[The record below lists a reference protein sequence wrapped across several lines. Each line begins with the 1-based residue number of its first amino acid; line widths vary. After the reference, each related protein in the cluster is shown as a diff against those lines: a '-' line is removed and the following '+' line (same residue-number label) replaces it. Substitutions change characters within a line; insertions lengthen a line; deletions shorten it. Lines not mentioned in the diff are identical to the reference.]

1 MLVLKESY
9 FDDFKC
15 SADKCIDTC
24 CKGWKITIDKGT
36 YKKYKNISGKFGI
49 KLKNNIEIN
58 NKDSFGGY
66 GKIKLNDKGECPFLN
81 NNNLCEVYEELS
93 PDDMCITCKIYPRRM
108 NYTNDIMEKSLVLSC
123 PEVAKIFVNQ
133 KAQMDFVIEEQD
145 ELIDYEQNITH
156 KEMPKEEYKF
166 LFEIRSF
173 AIEIMQYSI
182 ISIWKRFYFLLRFL
196 EMAQEKLNQ
205 NKYNEFDE
213 IINQIRLEIT
223 DEEII
228 NTIDKIDKN
237 VKIKLSYIG
246 EYTEVK
252 FSNDLFKN
260 FRKSYE
266 ELKKEN
272 NDIEKQWICKEEKF
286 EKYFSNNEIILE
298 NYLVHQIYVSFMV
311 EDIDYNEV
319 ITKIIA
325 NYTIFKAI
333 LTLEYDKAE
342 LTDYKLIEII
352 YKYCRKTG
360 ENNPQLDKIIYEQF
374 SKCNYNDKVYLIS
387 FIR

>member
-24 CKGWKITIDKGT
+24 CKGWKITIDKDT

-66 GKIKLNDKGECPFLN
+66 GNIKLDDKGECPFLN

-133 KAQMDFVIEEQD
+133 KDKMDFVIEEQD
-145 ELIDYEQNITH
+145 ELIDYEQNIRH

-182 ISIWKRFYFLLRFL
+182 ISIWKRFYFLIRFL

-228 NTIDKIDKN
+228 NKLGEIDKS
-237 VKIKLSYIG
+237 VKVKLSYIN
-246 EYTEVK
+246 EYIKIK
-252 FSNDLFKN
+252 FPNDLFVN
-260 FRKSYE
+260 FKKSYE

-352 YKYCRKTG
+352 YKYCRATG
-360 ENNPQLDKIIYEQF
+360 ENNPQLGKIIYEQF